1 MVFKYNKQIM
11 DIIECIKTRRCNRNL
26 GPGYVKKEI
35 IESIIDCGRLAPTA
49 NNVQPCE
56 FVVVTGRDKLIKLTG
71 IVGKNAPFLKD
82 AAFCIIVFAKDVKYY
97 LEDGCAA
104 TENILLA
111 INNSGLSACWVA
123 GDKKEYA
130 SDVAKELA
138 VPPGLK
144 LVSVIPV
151 GYSDKKP
158 DIQKRK
164 LNEVIH
170 WEKF

>member
-1 MVFKYNKQIM
+1 M
-11 DIIECIKTRRCNRNL
+11 DTIECIKTRRCKRNL
-26 GPGYVKKEI
+26 GSGEVKREI
-35 IESIIDCGRLAPTA
+35 IENIIDCGRLAPTA

-56 FVVVTGRDKLIKLTG
+56 FIVVTDRDKLIKLTE

-82 AAFCIIVFAKDVKYY
+82 AAFCIIVFAEDVKYY

-111 INNSGLSACWVA
+111 INNFGLSACWVA

-130 SDVAKELA
+130 DAVAKELN
-138 VPPGLK
+138 VPPGFK

-151 GYSDKKP
+151 GYSEQKP

-164 LNEVIH
+164 LNEVTH